1 MAREWRFVN
10 PALARAPAAR
20 LRSRHCTQRAPQ
32 PVNTGIRDTLPTLPI
47 SPLLGEIARSLRA
60 RPELVLE
67 APPGAGK
74 TTLVPLALL
83 EEPWLAGQKILM
95 LEPRRMAARAAAER
109 MASLLGEEAGFT
121 VGYRVRLEAKVSAR
135 TRIEV
140 ITEGILNR
148 MLQDDPSLAGTG
160 LLIFDEFHERS
171 LDADLGLALALAG
184 RALFRESADPLRILV
199 MSATLDGAAV
209 ARVLGDAPVLRAEG
223 RSFPV
228 GVHYATSTP
237 QRDELMPAL
246 RRTLQGLLQQAPE
259 DTGDILVFLP
269 GQAEIERLSAL
280 LTPPEGTVLLPLH
293 GQLSL
298 AEQQRAIAPA
308 PPLTRRVVLSTN
320 IAETSLTIEGV
331 ATVVDAGL
339 AREPQYD
346 PATGL
351 TQLRTRRL
359 SRASAE
365 QRAGRAGRL
374 RPGNCHRL
382 WTESEHRALAAARSP
397 EIRQA
402 DLAPMALSLIA
413 WGVSDPAELA
423 WLDAPPAGAWNE
435 ALALLQEA
443 GAITPGTG
451 GTWSL
456 SEFGTRMAAMP
467 MHPRLARMLL
477 GATDRAEAEAACA
490 LAALLAERAPG
501 GRVGADLTPLVEI
514 LLERT
519 PCPPSHRGWAQRARR
534 QASLYRR
541 DTGAVRA
548 AHGASEDL
556 AHLSGR
562 LLALAYPDRIAR
574 RRPGAHALYQLA
586 NGRSARLDE
595 ADPLATREWLVA
607 AELGSRAGDAS
618 ERIFL
623 AAELDPASFSRELAF
638 LVHEEESAEWSS
650 AEGRFV
656 AERRRRVGALLL
668 SREPLRD
675 IDPAQRGK
683 AICDWLA
690 RSGMN
695 ALPWTEDLRQW
706 RARVMLLHTLEP
718 DTWPDLSDAQL
729 LATLPEWLGP
739 LLERV
744 NTQTDL
750 QRMDMAGA
758 LAGLLPWP
766 LPRELDRLAPQRID
780 VPSGSSVEVDYTQ
793 SPPVLAVKLQ
803 EMFGCAGTPRVAN
816 GRVPLLIHL
825 LSPAR
830 RPLQVTQDL
839 AAFWRNAYA
848 EVRKEMRGRYP
859 RHPWPEDPLA
869 AAPTRHTKRRQ
880 ALEQGGN

>member
-1 MAREWRFVN
+1 MPTV
-10 PALARAPAAR
+10 
-20 LRSRHCTQRAPQ
+20 
-32 PVNTGIRDTLPTLPI
+32 IRDSLPALPI
-47 SPLLGEIARSLRA
+47 SSLLGDIARSLCTRT
-60 RPELVLE
+60 ELVLE

-83 EEPWLAGQKILM
+83 DEPWLAGQRILM

-184 RALFRESADPLRILV
+184 RAMFREAGDPLRILV
-199 MSATLDGAAV
+199 MSATLDGEAV
-209 ARVLGDAPVLRAEG
+209 ARVLGEAPVLRAEG
-223 RSFPV
+223 RSYPV
-228 GVHYATSTP
+228 SVHHAGRTP
-237 QRDELMPAL
+237 QRDELLFAL
-246 RRTLQGLLQQAPE
+246 RDTLQGLLRQAPD

-269 GQAEIERLSAL
+269 GHSEIGRLAAL
-280 LTPPEGTVLLPLH
+280 VSPPPGTEVLPLH
-293 GQLSL
+293 GQLTL
-298 AEQQRAIAPA
+298 AEQQRAIAPSTA
-308 PPLTRRVVLSTN
+308 GLRKLVLATN

-346 PATGL
+346 PSTGL
-351 TQLRTRRL
+351 TQLRTRRI

-365 QRAGRAGRL
+365 QRTGRAGRV
-374 RPGNCHRL
+374 RPGQCHRL
-382 WTESEHRALAAARSP
+382 WTETDHRALAPARTP

-402 DLAPMALSLIA
+402 DLAPMALALIA
-413 WGVSDPAELA
+413 WGVSDTAELA

-435 ALALLQEA
+435 ALTLLQASGAIVA
-443 GAITPGTG
+443 GAG
-451 GTWSL
+451 GMWSL
-456 SEFGTRMAAMP
+456 SSLGTRMAAMP

-477 GATDRAEAEAACA
+477 GAEDGAAIEVACA

-501 GRVGADLTPLVEI
+501 GRSGADLVPLLEM

-541 DTGAVRA
+541 DLAGARDARA
-548 AHGASEDL
+548 SGEDL
-556 AHLSGR
+556 AHPAGR

-574 RRPGAHALYQLA
+574 RRAGVHALYQLA
-586 NGRSARLDE
+586 NGRSARVDE
-595 ADPLATREWLVA
+595 ADPLATHEWLVA

-623 AAELDPASFSRELAF
+623 AAELDPASFTQELAF
-638 LVHEEESAEWSS
+638 LVEEEETADWSA

-668 SREPLRD
+668 SREALKD
-675 IDPAQRGK
+675 VDPAQR
-683 AICDWLA
+683 ADALCRWLA
-690 RSGMN
+690 RSGLQ
-695 ALPWTEDLRQW
+695 ALPWTDELRQW
-706 RARVMLLHTLEP
+706 QARVMLLHTLEP
-718 DTWPDLSDAQL
+718 ATWPDLSDARLQQ
-729 LATLPEWLGP
+729 TLPQWLGP
-739 LLERV
+739 LLTRV
-744 NTQTDL
+744 NTLADL
-750 QRMDMAGA
+750 QRVDLAGA
-758 LAGLLPWP
+758 LATLLPWP
-766 LPRELDRLAPQRID
+766 LPRELDRLAPARMD
-780 VPSGSSVEVDYTQ
+780 VPSGSSVEIDYMQ

-803 EMFGCAGTPRVAN
+803 EMFGCTETPRVAG
-816 GRVPLLIHL
+816 GRVPLLVHL

-880 ALEQGGN
+880 TLEGSGSPPNP

>member
-1 MAREWRFVN
+1 M
-10 PALARAPAAR
+10 
-20 LRSRHCTQRAPQ
+20 T
-32 PVNTGIRDTLPTLPI
+32 TGIRDSLPTLPI
-47 SPLLGEIARSLRA
+47 TPLLGGIARSLGERT
-60 RPELVLE
+60 ELVLE

-74 TTLVPLALL
+74 TTLVPLSLL
-83 EEPWLAGQKILM
+83 DEAWLAGKRILM

-109 MASLLGEEAGFT
+109 MAALLGEEAGFT

-184 RALFRESADPLRILV
+184 RALFREAADPLRILV

-209 ARVLGDAPVLRAEG
+209 ARVLEDAPVLRAEG

-228 GVHYATSTP
+228 DIHYASSTP
-237 QRDELMPAL
+237 SREELLPSL
-246 RRTLQGLLQQAPE
+246 RTTLQGLMQQAPE
-259 DTGDILVFLP
+259 ETGDILVFLP
-269 GQAEIERLSAL
+269 GQSEIERLAAL
-280 LTPPEGTVLLPLH
+280 LSPPAGTVVLPLH
-293 GQLSL
+293 GQLTL

-308 PPLTRRVVLSTN
+308 EARTRKVVLSTN

-346 PATGL
+346 PSSGL
-351 TQLRTRRL
+351 TQLRTRRI

-374 RPGNCHRL
+374 RPGRCHRL
-382 WTESEHRALAAARSP
+382 WTETDHRGLAAARSP

-402 DLAPMALSLIA
+402 DLAPMALALIA

-423 WLDAPPAGAWNE
+423 WLDAPPAGAWSE
-435 ALALLQEA
+435 ALSLLQES
-443 GAITPGTG
+443 GALVPGSG
-451 GTWSL
+451 GAWSL
-456 SEFGTRMAAMP
+456 SPLGTRMSKMP

-477 GATDRAEAEAACA
+477 GAADRTAAEVACT

-501 GRVGADLTPLVEI
+501 GRGGADLLPLLEI
-514 LLERT
+514 LLERA

-541 DTGAVRA
+541 DMGDARN
-548 AHGASEDL
+548 ASASGEDL
-556 AHLSGR
+556 ACLAGR

-574 RRPGAHALYQLA
+574 RRPGAHATYQLA

-618 ERIFL
+618 ERIFM
-623 AAELDPASFSRELAF
+623 AVELDPASFANELAF
-638 LVHEEESAEWSS
+638 LVHTEETADWSAS
-650 AEGRFV
+650 EGRFI

-668 SREPLRD
+668 AREPLKDVVPTRR
-675 IDPAQRGK
+675 AE
-683 AICDWLA
+683 AICQWLA
-690 RSGMN
+690 RSGLQ
-695 ALPWTEDLRQW
+695 ALPWTDALRQW
-706 RARVMLLHTLEP
+706 QARVMLLHTLEP
-718 DTWPDLSDAQL
+718 ATWPDVSDAQL
-729 LATLPEWLGP
+729 LATLRVWLGP
-739 LLERV
+739 LIERV
-744 NTQTDL
+744 NTQADL
-750 QRMDMAGA
+750 QRIDLAGA
-758 LAGLLPWP
+758 LAALLPWP
-766 LPRELDRLAPQRID
+766 LPRELERLAPQRID
-780 VPSGSSVEVDYTQ
+780 VPSGSSVEIDYTQ

-803 EMFGCAGTPRVAN
+803 EMFGCAETPRIAS

-880 ALEQGGN
+880 ALEDSGS

>member
-1 MAREWRFVN
+1 V
-10 PALARAPAAR
+10 
-20 LRSRHCTQRAPQ
+20 T
-32 PVNTGIRDTLPTLPI
+32 TGIRDSLPTLPI
-47 SPLLGEIARSLRA
+47 TPLLGEIARSLGERT
-60 RPELVLE
+60 ELVLE

-83 EEPWLAGQKILM
+83 DEAWLAGKRILM

-184 RALFRESADPLRILV
+184 RALFREEDDPLRLLV

-209 ARVLGDAPVLRAEG
+209 AKVLGDAPVLRAEG

-228 GVHYATSTP
+228 EVRYASSTP
-237 QRDELMPAL
+237 QRDELIPAL
-246 RRTLQGLLQQAPE
+246 RQTLQGLLRE
-259 DTGDILVFLP
+259 SHEETGDVLVFLP
-269 GQAEIERLSAL
+269 GQSEIERIAAL
-280 LTPPEGTVLLPLH
+280 LTPPAGTVLLPLH
-293 GQLSL
+293 GQLTL

-308 PPLTRRVVLSTN
+308 AAGIRKVVLSTN

-346 PATGL
+346 PASGL
-351 TQLRTRRL
+351 TQLRTRRI

-374 RPGNCHRL
+374 RPGRCHRL
-382 WTESEHRALAAARSP
+382 WTETEHRALAAARSP

-402 DLAPMALSLIA
+402 DLAPLALSLIA

-423 WLDAPPAGAWNE
+423 WLDAPPAGAWSE
-435 ALALLQEA
+435 ALALLRES
-443 GAITPGTG
+443 GAIVPGNSG
-451 GTWSL
+451 VYAL
-456 SEFGTRMAAMP
+456 SPLGTRMAAMP

-477 GATDRAEAEAACA
+477 GATDRTAADVACA

-501 GRVGADLTPLVEI
+501 GRAGADLLPLLEI
-514 LLERT
+514 LLERA
-519 PCPPSHRGWAQRARR
+519 PCPASHRGWAQRARR

-541 DTGAVRA
+541 DLADTGA
-548 AHGASEDL
+548 GSASGEDL
-556 AHLSGR
+556 AHLAGR

-586 NGRSARLDE
+586 NGRSARVDE
-595 ADPLATREWLVA
+595 ADPIAAREWLVA
-607 AELGSRAGDAS
+607 AELGSRAGDSS
-618 ERIFL
+618 ERMFL
-623 AAELDPASFSRELAF
+623 AVELDPASFARELAF
-638 LVHEEESAEWSS
+638 LVQEEENADWSA

-668 SREPLRD
+668 ARVPLKDVDSARRAEALCQW
-675 IDPAQRGK
+675 I
-683 AICDWLA
+683 A
-690 RSGMN
+690 RSGLQ
-695 ALPWTEDLRQW
+695 ALPWSDALRQW
-706 RARVMLLHTLEP
+706 QARVMLLHELDP
-718 DTWPDLSDAQL
+718 AAWPDLSDAQL
-729 LATLPEWLGP
+729 LATLCEWLGP

-744 NTQTDL
+744 NTQAEL
-750 QRMDMAGA
+750 QRIDLAGA
-758 LAGLLPWP
+758 LAALLPWP
-766 LPRELDRLAPQRID
+766 LPRELDRLTPAHIE
-780 VPSGSSVEVDYTQ
+780 VPSGSVVDIDYTQ

-803 EMFGCAGTPRVAN
+803 EMFGCAETPRIAN

-859 RHPWPEDPLA
+859 RHPWPEDPLG

-880 ALEQGGN
+880 ALEHGGS

>member
-1 MAREWRFVN
+1 MTTGISDSL
-10 PALARAPAAR
+10 PAL
-20 LRSRHCTQRAPQ
+20 
-32 PVNTGIRDTLPTLPI
+32 PI
-47 SPLLGEIARSLRA
+47 TPLLGGIAHSLHDRT
-60 RPELVLE
+60 ELVLE

-83 EEPWLAGQKILM
+83 EEAWLSGQRILM

-109 MASLLGEEAGFT
+109 MAALLGEEAGFT
-121 VGYRVRLEAKVSAR
+121 VGYRVRLEAKVSAG

-184 RALFRESADPLRILV
+184 RALFRETADPLRILV

-209 ARVLGDAPVLRAEG
+209 SRVLGDAPVLRAEG

-228 GVHYATSTP
+228 DVHYASATP
-237 QRDELMPAL
+237 AREELLPAL
-246 RRTLQGLLQQAPE
+246 RATLQGLMQQAPE
-259 DTGDILVFLP
+259 ETGDILVFLP
-269 GQAEIERLSAL
+269 GQSEIERVSAL
-280 LTPPEGTVLLPLH
+280 LSPPAGTVVLPLH
-293 GQLSL
+293 GQLTL

-308 PPLTRRVVLSTN
+308 EARTRKVVLSTN

-346 PATGL
+346 PSSGL
-351 TQLRTRRL
+351 TQLRTRRI

-374 RPGNCHRL
+374 RPGRCHRL
-382 WTESEHRALAAARSP
+382 WTETDHRALAAARSP

-402 DLAPMALSLIA
+402 DLAPMALALIA

-423 WLDAPPAGAWNE
+423 WLDAPPAGAWRE
-435 ALALLQEA
+435 ALTLLQES
-443 GAITPGTG
+443 GAILPGNG
-451 GTWSL
+451 GAWAL
-456 SEFGTRMAAMP
+456 SPLGTRMAAMP

-477 GATDRAEAEAACA
+477 GATDRTETDTACA

-501 GRVGADLTPLVEI
+501 GRAGADLVPLVAM
-514 LLERT
+514 LLEHA
-519 PCPPSHRGWAQRARR
+519 PCPPSHRSWAQRARR

-541 DTGAVRA
+541 DMGAMRA
-548 AHGASEDL
+548 GNASGEDL
-556 AHLSGR
+556 AHLAGR
-562 LLALAYPDRIAR
+562 LLALAYPDRVAR

-607 AELGSRAGDAS
+607 AELGSRAGDVS

-623 AAELDPASFSRELAF
+623 AAELDPAAFTRELSF
-638 LVHEEESAEWSS
+638 LVQEDESADWS
-650 AEGRFV
+650 AGDKRFV
-656 AERRRRVGALLL
+656 AERRRHVGALLL
-668 SREPLRD
+668 AREPLKEV
-675 IDPAQRGK
+675 DPVRRAE
-683 AICDWLA
+683 AICRWIA
-690 RSGMN
+690 RSGMQ
-695 ALPWTEDLRQW
+695 ALPWTEALRQW
-706 RARVMLLHTLEP
+706 QARLMLLRMLEP
-718 DTWPDLSDAQL
+718 DTWPDVSDAHL
-729 LATLPEWLGP
+729 LATVQDLLGP

-744 NTQTDL
+744 STQADL
-750 QRMDMAGA
+750 QRIDLAAA
-758 LAGLLPWP
+758 LAALLPWP
-766 LPRELDRLAPQRID
+766 LPRELERLAPQRID
-780 VPSGSSVEVDYTQ
+780 VPSGSSVEIDYTQ

-803 EMFGCAGTPRVAN
+803 EMFGCAETPRIAG

-880 ALEQGGN
+880 ALEDRG